1 MSTTPR
7 EQPDWSPCKII
18 QTLYEV
24 ITDPSATWILKL
36 LKTFRMSYTGETHIP
51 LQKGIDDC
59 VTGENTTLTAAV
71 SSPTGI
77 NNGGLTRLP
86 RLIES
91 SNPDLIPV
99 QARGQMAQN

>member
-1 MSTTPR
+1 MS
-7 EQPDWSPCKII
+7 
-18 QTLYEV
+18 
-24 ITDPSATWILKL
+24 
-36 LKTFRMSYTGETHIP
+36 FTGETHIP

-59 VTGENTTLTAAV
+59 VTGEITTLTGAV

-77 NNGGLTRLP
+77 NNGGATTTLP

-99 QARGQMAQN
+99 QARGQ

>member
-1 MSTTPR
+1 MS
-7 EQPDWSPCKII
+7 C
-18 QTLYEV
+18 
-24 ITDPSATWILKL
+24 
-36 LKTFRMSYTGETHIP
+36 TGGTHIP

-59 VTGENTTLTAAV
+59 VTGEVTTLTGAV

-77 NNGGLTRLP
+77 NNGGATMTTLP

>member
-1 MSTTPR
+1 MLSFGHIIRDGFSTLA
-7 EQPDWSPCKII
+7 DI
-18 QTLYEV
+18 Y
-24 ITDPSATWILKL
+24 
-36 LKTFRMSYTGETHIP
+36 RMSYTGETHIP

-59 VTGENTTLTAAV
+59 VTGEITTLTGAV

-77 NNGGLTRLP
+77 NNGVTTLP

-99 QARGQMAQN
+99 QARGQ